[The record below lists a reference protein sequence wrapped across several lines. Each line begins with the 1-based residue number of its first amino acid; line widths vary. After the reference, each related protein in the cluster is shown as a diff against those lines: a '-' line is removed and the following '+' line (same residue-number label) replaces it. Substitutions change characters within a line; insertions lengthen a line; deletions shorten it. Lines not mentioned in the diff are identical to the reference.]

1 MPNAGAGANSAG
13 FDLRRSH
20 DFGICYLTLL
30 SVKSFQKSLFSTVL
44 AYFFSA
50 QTSLMEATLADP
62 AKMGEDDGDGDRL
75 AAIAAIERVE
85 RESHH
90 D

>member
-1 MPNAGAGANSAG
+1 
-13 FDLRRSH
+13 
-20 DFGICYLTLL
+20 
-30 SVKSFQKSLFSTVL
+30 
-44 AYFFSA
+44 
-50 QTSLMEATLADP
+50 MEAALAAS

-75 AAIAAIERVE
+75 AAAIAAIERVE